1 MSQALVVAAHGSHVS
16 PHTAE
21 PAWQVV
27 DALRRTGLWAEVTA
41 AFWKEQ
47 PSFGTVLEGLAANE
61 VTIVPLFS
69 SEGYF
74 SQQVLPAE
82 LNPRPGQKVTIT
94 PALGNNHLLAH
105 IVEEQLAL
113 ALQQHSLRPEQTA
126 VVVVGHGTRR
136 NNQSDNTTEKEAER
150 LRQQHAFGQVLTA
163 YLDQTPFIGEVY
175 TATSLPNLVIVPF
188 FIAAGMHTQED
199 IPEALA
205 IEPTPNIIQLVNG
218 RQVVY
223 TRPVG
228 LEDEL
233 YQLVL
238 ALAGQDKQ
246 TPFTQT
252 VWDNFP
258 AVREEVWQQSQVG
271 QVRLDYPTYLCHVA
285 DQHRPVDQLTE
296 LATPAAIR
304 AAVRQTAAGEYR
316 PWATMNNLPTGWVI
330 PTPATQVRA
339 AALLTLYPHLT
350 HVYHIRSLTQV
361 GERQLGKYRP
371 VLTARPEEIQ
381 ATVQQLC
388 QQCVLHPTWHTH
400 QPHPLA
406 CAEPCSW
413 WLESLGN
420 GESVG

>member
-1 MSQALVVAAHGSHVS
+1 
-16 PHTAE
+16 
-21 PAWQVV
+21 
-27 DALRRTGLWAEVTA
+27 LWAEVTA

-47 PSFGTVLEGLAANE
+47 PSFGTVLEGLAAAD
-61 VTIVPLFS
+61 VTVVPLFS

-94 PALGNNHLLAH
+94 PALGNNHRLAH
-105 IVEEQLAL
+105 IVDERLATTFT
-113 ALQQHSLRPEQTA
+113 QHNLRPEQTA

-136 NNQSDNTTEKEAER
+136 NSQSDNTTEKQAER
-150 LRQQHAFGQVLTA
+150 LRQQNRFGEILTA
-163 YLDQTPFIGEVY
+163 YLDQPPLVDEVY
-175 TATSLPNLVIVPF
+175 QATALPNLVVVPF

-205 IEPTPNIIQLVNG
+205 IDPTPDIIQTVNG

-238 ALAGQDKQ
+238 ALAGKDKQ
-246 TPFTQT
+246 TPLTQT

-258 AVREEVWQQSQVG
+258 AVREGVLQQTEVG
-271 QVRLDYPTYLCHVA
+271 QVWLGAENYLCHVA
-285 DQHRPVDQLTE
+285 DKNTSPDQLAQLT
-296 LATPAAIR
+296 TPAAIR
-304 AAVRQTAAGEYR
+304 AAGRQTAAGEYR
-316 PWATMNNLPTGWVI
+316 PWATMNNLPSGWVI
-330 PTPATQVRA
+330 PTPTAQVRA

-350 HVYHIRSLTQV
+350 QVYQIRSLTQV
-361 GERQLGKYRP
+361 GERQLGKYRT
-371 VLTARPEEIQ
+371 VLTARPEEIDL
-381 ATVQQLC
+381 TVQQLC
-388 QQCVLHPTWHTH
+388 QNCLLHPTWHTL
-400 QPHPLA
+400 QTHPLA

-413 WLESLGN
+413 WLESLVS
-420 GESVG
+420 GE